1 MISTFLIFSLVFYIH
16 LGQVPPHVPPAQNQT
31 LGNQMAE
38 MQGLVQ
44 ASLNAPVNP
53 VEEPQVPE
61 EPVKNLIWKVLMLLN
76 NKTWKLNVKFLWSQV
91 FLYYILFKS

>member
-61 EPVKNLIWKVLMLLN
+61 EPVEELNMESAYVVEQQDMEAEREVPVESGIFILPLI
-76 NKTWKLNVKFLWSQV
+76 
-91 FLYYILFKS
+91 